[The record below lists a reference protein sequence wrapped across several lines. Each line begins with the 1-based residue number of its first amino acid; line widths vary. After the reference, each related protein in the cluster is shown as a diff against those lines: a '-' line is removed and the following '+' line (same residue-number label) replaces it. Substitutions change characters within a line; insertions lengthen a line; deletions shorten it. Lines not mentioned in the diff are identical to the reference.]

1 MEGNENKETNIKAT
15 IDAVTGLVTAIP
27 VYQDTLQP
35 AAKQIGR
42 SLETVTKTVNI
53 ALAPIKALV
62 WGYEKIEDFITT
74 RVSEKLKNI
83 PEENITTPPP
93 EIAGPAVEALRF
105 SGNDVNLRELYANL
119 LASSMDINT
128 QDLIHPGY
136 VEIIKNLS
144 SDEAVLLQI
153 FRNKFIYPLINIGG
167 EMSDGK
173 GSITEYTYFSHFDKI
188 TSLKRPD
195 LIPTYLDN
203 ISRLGLTEIP
213 YDLHLSAINTYE
225 PLENDL
231 SLNPIK
237 HKIENIL
244 NRKVVFERKVIKLT
258 NFGKQFIQN
267 VVVEK

>member
-1 MEGNENKETNIKAT
+1 MEEKESNIKAT

-35 AAKQIGR
+35 AAKQIGH

-62 WGYEKIEDFITT
+62 WGYEKIEEFITT

-83 PEENITTPPP
+83 PEENITSPPT

-105 SGNDVNLRELYANL
+105 SGNDINLRELYANL
-119 LASSMDINT
+119 LASAMDKNT

-144 SDEAVLLQI
+144 SDEAILLQI
-153 FRNKFIYPLINIGG
+153 FKNRFIYPIINVLG
-167 EMSDGK
+167 ELPEGK

-188 TSLKRPD
+188 TNLKRPD

-213 YDLHLSAINTYE
+213 YDQHLSAENTYE
-225 PLENDL
+225 TLENDI
-231 SLNPIK
+231 SLNQIK
-237 HKIENIL
+237 NNIENIH
-244 NRKVVFERKVIKLT
+244 NRKVIFERKVIKLT
-258 NFGKQFIQN
+258 NFGKQFIKN
-267 VVVEK
+267 VVIEK

>member
-1 MEGNENKETNIKAT
+1 MEEKDTNIKAT

-35 AAKQIGR
+35 AAKQIGQ

-62 WGYEKIEDFITT
+62 WGYEKIEEFITN
-74 RVSEKLKNI
+74 RVAEKLKNI
-83 PEENITTPPP
+83 PEENITTPPT

-105 SGNDVNLRELYANL
+105 SGNDINLRELYANL

-144 SDEAVLLQI
+144 SDEALLLKI
-153 FRNKFIYPLINIGG
+153 FSVKFIYPLININA
-167 EMSDGK
+167 EVPDGK
-173 GSITEYTYFSHFDKI
+173 GSITEYAYFSHFDKI
-188 TSLKRPD
+188 TNLKRPD
-195 LIPTYLDN
+195 LIPTYVDN

-213 YDLHLSAINTYE
+213 YDQHLTAENTYE

-231 SLNPIK
+231 SLSTLK
-237 HKIENIL
+237 HKIEIL
-244 NRKVVFERKVIKLT
+244 QNRKIVFERKVIKLT
-258 NFGKQFIQN
+258 NFGRLFIQN
-267 VVVEK
+267 VVNDK